1 METEAKRST
10 PQTNKSSSLRNKEK
24 LADILS
30 DRCPISKWLSLLLL
44 LQFQLAKPS
53 KPPSTIFLR
62 VSFLLLH
69 FLFFSSCCYDISVP
83 GHPRPL
89 PYSLGFFFNSLFGA
103 VPPNEIAHP
112 LPLNCWLA
120 SFSANIVFFLFPPAC
135 PVDRILEKIFRKR
148 SSLVVRE
155 IKFGG

>member
-44 LQFQLAKPS
+44 LLLQFQLAKPS
-53 KPPSTIFLR
+53 KNHPPPYSSACPSCCYI
-62 VSFLLLH
+62 SF
-69 FLFFSSCCYDISVP
+69 FSSSCCYDISVP

-135 PVDRILEKIFRKR
+135 PVDRILEKYLGKDPH
-148 SSLVVRE
+148 
-155 IKFGG
+155 